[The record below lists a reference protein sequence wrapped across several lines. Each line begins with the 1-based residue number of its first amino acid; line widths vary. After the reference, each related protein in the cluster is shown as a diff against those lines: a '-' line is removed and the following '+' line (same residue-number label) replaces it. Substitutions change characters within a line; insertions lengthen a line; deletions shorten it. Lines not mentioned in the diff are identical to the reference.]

1 MGGIYVDEDRDE
13 IVRRCAET
21 VAAIRTEIG
30 RCIVGQEEAIDSIL
44 IVMMAGGHV
53 LLEGVPGIAKTLLV
67 NTVAR
72 CTDCSFARIQFTP
85 DLLPADITGTRIY
98 NIKDGSFET
107 LKGPIFHNIVLA
119 DEINRAPPRVQSALL
134 EAMQEHQ
141 VTIHG
146 ETWPIEQPFFVLAT
160 QNPIE
165 SEGTYPLP
173 GAQVDRFMQK
183 VLMDYPSKSEEKEI
197 MMRFAGERPPE
208 ASRVI
213 AREEIGELRAAVNR
227 TYADGTVMDYV
238 TAITD
243 ATRNPGEYVPD
254 VAPFIR
260 GGASPRASLALILC
274 AKAAALMEARTYITP
289 DDVGAVALPVLR
301 HRILLSYQAEAAG
314 IAPDELL
321 SRLIDAVDVP

>member
-1 MGGIYVDEDRDE
+1 MNANRAEIIRDY
-13 IVRRCAET
+13 AGT
-21 VAAIRTEIG
+21 VSEIRTEIAK
-30 RCIVGQEEAIDSIL
+30 CIVGQEAAIDSIL
-44 IVMMAGGHV
+44 ITLIAGGHA

-67 NTVAR
+67 TTVAR

-98 NIKDGSFET
+98 NMQKGSFET

-134 EAMQEHQ
+134 EAMQEYQ

-146 ETWPIEQPFFVLAT
+146 ETWPIGRPFFVLAT

-173 GAQVDRFMQK
+173 NAQTDRFMQK
-183 VLMDYPSKSEEKEI
+183 ILMDYPSKSDELEI
-197 MMRFAGERPPE
+197 MARFTAERPPE
-208 ASRVI
+208 ASKI
-213 AREEIGELRAAVNR
+213 ITREKIGDLHAGLHHI
-227 TYADGTVMDYV
+227 YADETVMEYV
-238 TAITD
+238 AGITD
-243 ATRNPGEYVPD
+243 STRNPGDYVPD
-254 VAPFIR
+254 IAGYVR

-274 AKAAALMEARTYITP
+274 AKAAALIDSREHITP
-289 DDVGAVALPVLR
+289 DDVRSVALPVLR

-314 IAPDELL
+314 VTPDELV
-321 SRLIDAVDVP
+321 SRLIDAVEVP